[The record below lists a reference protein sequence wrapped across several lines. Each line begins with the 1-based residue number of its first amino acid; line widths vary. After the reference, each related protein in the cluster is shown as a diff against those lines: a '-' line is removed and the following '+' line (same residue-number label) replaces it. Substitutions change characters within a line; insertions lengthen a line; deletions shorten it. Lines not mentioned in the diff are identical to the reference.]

1 MCGPKGKKKKTN
13 KQTNK
18 KQIKKTSAKFGV
30 LKNWFFVQFEAFET
44 ETWPNVRHKNW
55 TFLQFWAFE
64 MQIFQ
69 KFVISS
75 KCTEDLEELKN
86 SEMAVLGKGQEGV
99 KEGS

>member
-1 MCGPKGKKKKTN
+1 MNDLTWGGGYLTFFFDMCVCGPKGKKK
-13 KQTNK
+13 
-18 KQIKKTSAKFGV
+18 KKTSAKFGV

-44 ETWPNVRHKNW
+44 ETWRNVRHKNW

-75 KCTEDLEELKN
+75 KCRILRN
-86 SEMAVLGKGQEGV
+86 
-99 KEGS
+99 

>member
-1 MCGPKGKKKKTN
+1 
-13 KQTNK
+13 
-18 KQIKKTSAKFGV
+18 
-30 LKNWFFVQFEAFET
+30 
-44 ETWPNVRHKNW
+44 
-55 TFLQFWAFE
+55 

-75 KCTEDLEELKN
+75 KCRFEELKN